1 MTALK
6 MIFAVVGSLIFLGIF
21 SLGLDTTHNEEI
33 ASNSCES
40 KTNNQ
45 KVSLIKMTCL
55 TANHTQIIVKG

>member
-21 SLGLDTTHNEEI
+21 SLGLDTPHNQEI
-33 ASNSCES
+33 ASNSCAS

-45 KVSLIKMTCL
+45 RVSLIKMTCL